1 MSKNISTPRSAS
13 KKTIAKEYIT
23 KVNLVKVT
31 ELFIDIF
38 DKLHAS
44 NIDNDEINELEEK
57 FLKMNLNK
65 EKLIEAYNLI
75 ESSSKTKKESKKDGE
90 FFIDQE
96 YLANFEWILDEPVN
110 KKYLDIQQT
119 FTELKLK
126 NLATK
131 LYKNYYESDE
141 IIEKGKYILYD
152 ELDPDG
158 HFDLELNTETFSD
171 SLQKYVFTQTNLGK
185 KDTNVKITIND
196 LIIKKLKRNA

>member
-13 KKTIAKEYIT
+13 KKTIAKE
-23 KVNLVKVT
+23 
-31 ELFIDIF
+31 
-38 DKLHAS
+38 
-44 NIDNDEINELEEK
+44 
-57 FLKMNLNK
+57 
-65 EKLIEAYNLI
+65 YNLI

-171 SLQKYVFTQTNLGK
+171 SLQKYVFTQTNLSK